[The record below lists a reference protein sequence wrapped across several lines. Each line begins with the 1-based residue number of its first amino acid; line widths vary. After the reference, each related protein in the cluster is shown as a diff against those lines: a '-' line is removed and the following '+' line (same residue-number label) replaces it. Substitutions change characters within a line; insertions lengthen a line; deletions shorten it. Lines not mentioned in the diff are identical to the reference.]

1 MSISINDR
9 SKFFIQSEIRNMSI
23 ECDKI
28 GGVNLA
34 QGICDLPVPP
44 EVAAAVAEGVKKGI
58 NQYTRYDG
66 LPELREAIA
75 KKAEHYNGIKTDYE
89 KNIVVSAGATGAFYS
104 ACLALLNPGDEVI
117 IFEPYY
123 GYHINTLLAT
133 GAVPRYV
140 RMVPPAWSFSMA
152 DLENVV
158 TAKTKGIMI
167 STPANPCGKVF
178 SRQELEQIADF
189 SIKHDIFVFTD
200 EIYEY
205 MVYDGQQHLSPA
217 SLPRIFNRTITISG
231 YSKTYS
237 ITGWRI
243 GYCLCHEKWKDM
255 IGYLNDL
262 IYVCAP
268 APLQYAVARGIEE
281 IADEFYESLSKKY
294 QSKRD
299 RLCEALNLMGL
310 IPYIPQGAYYILTD
324 ISKVPGE
331 TSKEKAMYI
340 LNKVGVACVPGSAF
354 FHDNGGENLARFC
367 FAKDDDKLREACKRL
382 RKLF

>member
-1 MSISINDR
+1 
-9 SKFFIQSEIRNMSI
+9 
-23 ECDKI
+23 
-28 GGVNLA
+28 NLA

-44 EVAAAVAEGVKKGI
+44 EVAAAVVEGVKKGI

-75 KKAEHYNGIKTDYE
+75 EKAEHYNGIKIDYE
-89 KNIVVSAGATGAFYS
+89 KNIVVSAGATGAFY
-104 ACLALLNPGDEVI
+104 ATCLALLNPGDEVI

-123 GYHINTLLAT
+123 GYHINTLLAV

-140 RMVPPAWSFSMA
+140 RMTPPAWSFSMT
-152 DLENVV
+152 DLENIV

-217 SLPRIFNRTITISG
+217 SLPRIFDRTITISG

-262 IYVCAP
+262 IYV
-268 APLQYAVARGIEE
+268 
-281 IADEFYESLSKKY
+281 
-294 QSKRD
+294 
-299 RLCEALNLMGL
+299 
-310 IPYIPQGAYYILTD
+310 
-324 ISKVPGE
+324 
-331 TSKEKAMYI
+331 
-340 LNKVGVACVPGSAF
+340 
-354 FHDNGGENLARFC
+354 
-367 FAKDDDKLREACKRL
+367 
-382 RKLF
+382 